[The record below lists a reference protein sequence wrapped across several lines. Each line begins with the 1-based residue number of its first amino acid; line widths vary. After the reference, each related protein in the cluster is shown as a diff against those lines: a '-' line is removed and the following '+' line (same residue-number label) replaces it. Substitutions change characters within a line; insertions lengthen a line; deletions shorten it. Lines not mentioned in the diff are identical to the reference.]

1 MSKGFFVPLRG
12 LPKDLRDMLVKKY
25 THINYGIPYYQ
36 VDVNAIKLEFLESID
51 LTDGPGAIHISK
63 DYTDWELKQLVSEI
77 WTEIDDS
84 GKMGFKKI
92 NERNEMLDTY
102 VYARAVASILGID
115 RYTDADWDERLE
127 TLKSN

>member
-1 MSKGFFVPLRG
+1 V
-12 LPKDLRDMLVKKY
+12 
-25 THINYGIPYYQ
+25 
-36 VDVNAIKLEFLESID
+36 
-51 LTDGPGAIHISK
+51 IHISK
-63 DYTDWELKQLVSEI
+63 DYSSWELKQFVSEI
-77 WTEIDDS
+77 WTEIDDN

-115 RYTDADWDERLE
+115 RYTDDDWNDRIE